1 MDTTQLA
8 FLSILVGFNSLP
20 NLRQAFSLSISSI
33 LNWRIIDT
41 IILPIY
47 FIIIGLLLI
56 FQKVTNEKF
65 IVYPLFAFLAY
76 EGFIKKYL
84 L

>member
-8 FLSILVGFNSLP
+8 FLSILVGFSSLP
-20 NLRQAFSLSISSI
+20 NLRQAFSLPISST

-41 IILPIY
+41 YILPIY
-47 FIIIGLLLI
+47 FIIIGLLFI
-56 FQKVTNEKF
+56 FQKVSNEKF
-65 IVYPLFAFLAY
+65 IIYPIFAFLAY
-76 EGFIKKYL
+76 TGFIKKYL

>member
-8 FLSILVGFNSLP
+8 FLSILVGFSSLP
-20 NLRQAFSLSISSI
+20 NLRQAFSLPISSI

-41 IILPIY
+41 FVLPIY

-56 FQKVTNEKF
+56 FQKVTNENF
-65 IVYPLFAFLAY
+65 IVYPIFAFLAY